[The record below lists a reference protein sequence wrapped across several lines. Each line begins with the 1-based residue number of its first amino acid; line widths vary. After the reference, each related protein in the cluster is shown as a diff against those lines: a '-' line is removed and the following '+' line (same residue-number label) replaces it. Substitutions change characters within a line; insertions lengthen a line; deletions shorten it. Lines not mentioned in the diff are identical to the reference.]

1 MPDVND
7 AKHSVDYNTQRR
19 GGGGRLHPSRLIVP
33 RLSSLTIIPISH
45 QLSCVPK
52 ETITPSSLPRAIK
65 MAAFRTPRLFC
76 LCKINVYTLTNSQQH
91 FDFQILPHPPFKSA
105 ICS

>member
-7 AKHSVDYNTQRR
+7 AKHSADYNTQRR
-19 GGGGRLHPSRLIVP
+19 GGRLHPSRLIVP

-65 MAAFRTPRLFC
+65 MAALVLPVQNQC
-76 LCKINVYTLTNSQQH
+76 LH
-91 FDFQILPHPPFKSA
+91 PH
-105 ICS
+105 